1 MTCDNQRKHDVK
13 QVYDMRGWGHS
24 DEEMRAAAR
33 QYQITSLQGTNSSH
47 ASIASTVSRHVHVQ
61 WFKLI
66 IITDRPELL
75 GLPAGVL
82 RHGHHLVDDG
92 VHLLLVQE
100 PVLVRVV
107 HPEHDCNMTT
117 HDVTDSGPQ

>member
-1 MTCDNQRKHDVK
+1 MCDNQRKYYVK

-47 ASIASTVSRHVHVQ
+47 ASIASTVSRHVRVQ

-100 PVLVRVV
+100 PVLVSIV
-107 HPEHDCNMTT
+107 HPEHN
-117 HDVTDSGPQ
+117 

>member
-1 MTCDNQRKHDVK
+1 MTFDNQRKHDVK

-33 QYQITSLQGTNSSH
+33 QYQITSLQGTKSSH
-47 ASIASTVSRHVHVQ
+47 ASTAYHHRVSACLCS
-61 WFKLI
+61 KL
-66 IITDRPELL
+66 ITDRPELL

-82 RHGHHLVDDG
+82 GHGHHLVDDG

-117 HDVTDSGPQ
+117 HDVTD